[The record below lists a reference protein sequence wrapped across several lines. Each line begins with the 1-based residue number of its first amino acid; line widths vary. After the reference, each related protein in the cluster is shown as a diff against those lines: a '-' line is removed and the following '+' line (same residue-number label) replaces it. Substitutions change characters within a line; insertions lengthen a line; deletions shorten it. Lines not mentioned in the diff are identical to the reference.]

1 MGQTLKSILSF
12 LRAISRDATA
22 NTLAIT
28 AAATF
33 PLLALVGGGVD
44 ASRYYMADTRLQQA
58 CDAGALAARRAMSDK
73 TFNEPITGGTQT
85 PKEIGDAFFEENF
98 ADGSFGIK
106 NLDHNY
112 VATDKGEVVG
122 TATGTLPTSIMG
134 AFGYTTFE
142 IDVTCTSD
150 INISNTDIMFVI
162 DITGSMNCAPDNPG
176 GGNCGNDP
184 DPGAKLF
191 GLREAMMLFYDTVDS
206 ATSPSAQ
213 VRYGVVPYASNVNVG
228 QLLLDANPDWLAKE
242 HTYQSRRWES
252 FVGDWETT
260 QTQYSRYSGS
270 KSWDI
275 QSTFTENLSFPDI
288 NACQNYVNGAGYID
302 RFVSSN
308 QDTWVLTSQSGT
320 NPRTIQYDG
329 DVTFEG
335 RFFRGGTYNSGTR
348 NCSLN
353 WEIAHYLAD
362 ATITI
367 TEEREVIN
375 EWVYEEITWPLTD
388 LYDDNIVR
396 LPLGNNGA
404 MTNVAWDGCVE
415 EADTVATDDFD
426 PLPEDANDLNINL
439 FPDEPDE
446 YWKPVLRNA
455 VWERRDGSGISS
467 STSTSTTRGNR
478 TTNTVRD
485 SERVNSNGQIV
496 GQARPGYDCATAAF
510 RLRDMER
517 AEMQTFV
524 DNLQARGNTYHD
536 IGMIWGARLISP
548 RGIFSAANATAPNG
562 DAISR
567 HIVFMTDGLLAPNIE
582 TYGMYGVE
590 WWDRRI
596 TDNGSLNQA
605 ETRHAMRFQ
614 IACRR
619 ARLENISV
627 WVVAFGTTL
636 SQNLI
641 DCATPGRAFQADDTA
656 ELRAQ
661 FEQIAQQIAA
671 LRLTE

>member
-1 MGQTLKSILSF
+1 MANTLKSILSF

-22 NTLAIT
+22 NTLAIS
-28 AAATF
+28 AAAMM

-44 ASRYYMADTRLQQA
+44 ASRFYMADTRLQQA
-58 CDAGALAARRAMSDK
+58 CDAGALAARRAMGDSG
-73 TFNEPITGGTQT
+73 FNQPIAGSTQT

-106 NLDHNY
+106 DLTHNY
-112 VATDKGEVVG
+112 AVTQDDEVIG
-122 TATGTLPTSIMG
+122 TASGTLPTSIMG
-134 AFGYTTFE
+134 IFGFQTFNLN
-142 IDVTCTSD
+142 VTCTSD

-176 GGNCGNDP
+176 GGNCGNSP
-184 DPGAKLF
+184 DPGSKIE
-191 GLREAMMLFYDTVDS
+191 GLQEAMMLFFDTVED
-206 ATSPSAQ
+206 ATSPNAQ

-228 QLLLDANPDWLAKE
+228 RVLLDANPDWLAKS

-252 FVGDWETT
+252 FVGDWETST
-260 QTQYSRYSGS
+260 EYVRYSGAN
-270 KSWDI
+270 SWDI

-302 RFVSSN
+302 RFISSN
-308 QDTWVLTSQSGT
+308 PSTWTLTSQSGS
-320 NPRTIQYDG
+320 NPRVTRYDG
-329 DVTFEG
+329 DVIFEG
-335 RFFRGGTYNSGTR
+335 RFFRGGTYNWSTQ
-348 NCSLN
+348 NCSLD
-353 WEIAHYLAD
+353 WEITHYLAD
-362 ATITI
+362 ATITV
-367 TEEREVIN
+367 TEEREVVN
-375 EWVYEEITWPLTD
+375 EWVYEPVTFDLTT
-388 LYDDNIVR
+388 LYDDNRIQ
-396 LPLGNNGA
+396 LPLGNNGS
-404 MTNVAWDGCVE
+404 MTNVNWDGCIE
-415 EADTVATDDFD
+415 EANTVSEASFA
-426 PLPEDANDLNINL
+426 PIPAGANDLNINL
-439 FPDEPDE
+439 VPDEPSE

-467 STSTSTTRGNR
+467 STSTNTGRGDR
-478 TTNTVRD
+478 TTATVRE
-485 SERVNSNGQIV
+485 SERINANGVIVNQS
-496 GQARPGYDCATAAF
+496 RPGYDCTTEAF
-510 RLRDMER
+510 RLREMER
-517 AEMQTFV
+517 ADMQAFV
-524 DNLQARGNTYHD
+524 DGLSARGNTYHD

-596 TDNGSLNQA
+596 TDDGGNNQA
-605 ETRHAMRFQ
+605 SQRHAARFQ
-614 IACRR
+614 AACRA

-627 WVVAFGTTL
+627 WVVAFGTEL

-641 DCATPGRAFQADDTA
+641 DCATPGRAFQANDTA
-656 ELRAQ
+656 ALRAQ

-671 LRLTE
+671 LRLTS